1 MFNSYLFGVVSFPF
15 KNIQVQQRKKKFK
28 ILFYAVVFNRT
39 EKTKSK
45 VDRDSKSTVS
55 RQKRG
60 ILKNVKKKVWNEMPN
75 EYKNLSKKS
84 IKKETKRALLNILE
98 TEDSYMEPDEIM
110 LKFKHSKIESN

>member
-60 ILKNVKKKVWNEMPN
+60 ILKKKVWNEMPK

-98 TEDSYMEPDEIM
+98 TEDS
-110 LKFKHSKIESN
+110 